1 MLFEKLN
8 NIFRG
13 FGTLLFPPYCYA
25 CERSLA
31 AGESLICTYCRVRL
45 PYTDIPHKE
54 PDAVLKH
61 RFSGEINL
69 KHALAYLYFK
79 RSGRV
84 QRLLHALKYQG
95 IQEIGLVLGQW
106 YGQTL
111 AENGFQA
118 AFDQILPV
126 PLHAAKRRQRGY
138 NQSESFALGLSQAL
152 QVPVSNQVLTR
163 QVNTSSQTH
172 KTRAER
178 WQNVAHV
185 FQVSQRTCIQDQRLL
200 LVDDVLTT
208 GATLEAGAL
217 TLLQAGCR
225 EVSIGVIAAA

>member
-1 MLFEKLN
+1 MMLKKLN
-8 NIFRG
+8 NIFHG

-31 AGESLICTYCRVRL
+31 RGEDMICTYCRIRL

-54 PDAVLKH
+54 TDTLLKH
-61 RFSGEINL
+61 RFSGELDL
-69 KHALAYLYFK
+69 KYALAFLYFK
-79 RSGRV
+79 RAGRV

-95 IQEIGLVLGQW
+95 VQEIGLVLGRW
-106 YGQTL
+106 YGETL
-111 AENGFQA
+111 GENGFQQ
-118 AFDQILPV
+118 AFDHILPV
-126 PLHAAKRRQRGY
+126 PLHAAKKRQRGY
-138 NQSESFALGLSQAL
+138 NQSESFARGLSQAL
-152 QVPVSNQVLTR
+152 QVPVACQVLSR
-163 QVNTSSQTH
+163 QVNTATQTH
-172 KTRAER
+172 KSRAER

-185 FQVSQRTCIQDQRLL
+185 FQVSQPALIRDQRLL

-217 TLLQAGCR
+217 TLLKAGCR

>member
-1 MLFEKLN
+1 MLNGLN

-13 FGTLLFPPYCYA
+13 FGSLFFPPYCYA

-31 AGESLICTYCRVRL
+31 TGESLVCTYCRVRL

-54 PDAVLKH
+54 SDAALKL
-61 RFSGEINL
+61 RFSGQIQL
-69 KHALAYLYFK
+69 RHALAYLYFK

-95 IQEIGLVLGQW
+95 VQEIGLQLGRW
-106 YGQTL
+106 YGETL
-111 AENGFQA
+111 REHGFQA

-126 PLHAAKRRQRGY
+126 PLHAAKKRQRGY
-138 NQSESFALGLSQAL
+138 NQSESFARGLGQAL
-152 QVPVSNQVLTR
+152 QLPVSERVLCR

-172 KTRAER
+172 KSRTER
-178 WQNVAHV
+178 WQNVQHV
-185 FQVSQRTCIQDQRLL
+185 FRVSQPASLQDERIL

-217 TLLQAGCR
+217 TLLKAGCR
-225 EVSIGVIAAA
+225 EVSVAVIAAA